1 MGYTQNN
8 VPRVPTYPEQIN
20 GPHAIKGLGELYQRL
35 YFAQNR
41 MFFFEISIEQSVA
54 FCNKRKIRIYAG
66 LEQGFVI
73 MWSRVHIGC

>member
-20 GPHAIKGLGELYQRL
+20 GPQAIKGLGELYQRL

-41 MFFFEISIEQSVA
+41 MFFLKYQLSSQLPFAIKEKSEYMPDSS
-54 FCNKRKIRIYAG
+54 KD
-66 LEQGFVI
+66 L
-73 MWSRVHIGC
+73 